1 MTPSALRKRPTN
13 YEELRRLVAEEG
25 GVLGTTAQ
33 VLRDIEGAGRLGS
46 TVRAEISQKLEAHG
60 LRHLP
65 ADLPQYQEQEV
76 VVYVASGPV
85 AAVVNAV
92 LNPSRSTAK
101 VLRQLADNNAQE
113 TLDKIRQLV
122 GPPTE

>member
-1 MTPSALRKRPTN
+1 MAALGKNPKT
-13 YEELRRLVAEEG
+13 YDELRRQVTEED

-46 TVRAEISQKLEAHG
+46 TVRAETSQKLQAHG

-76 VVYVASGPV
+76 IVYMASGPV

-92 LNPSRSTAK
+92 LNPSVSTAK
-101 VLRQLADNNAQE
+101 VLRQLADENAQE
-113 TLDKIRQLV
+113 TLDKIRHLV